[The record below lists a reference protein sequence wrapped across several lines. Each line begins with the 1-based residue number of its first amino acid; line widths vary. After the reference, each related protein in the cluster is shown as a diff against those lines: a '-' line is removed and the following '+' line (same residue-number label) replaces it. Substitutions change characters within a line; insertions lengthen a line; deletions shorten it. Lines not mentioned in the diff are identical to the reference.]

1 MRSRPRMRTWRERW
15 HRMMRS
21 KDVRIGAIRLTA
33 DDALVGKDVQR
44 LLYRG
49 DYEYA
54 ELQLVAHVL
63 RPDDRVLEIG
73 AGMGAVGLTVARII
87 GQDRIT
93 SFEANPELEPLIRTN
108 YALNGLFP
116 ELIMKAIT
124 PDGAPVSFNVTPS
137 LLSSSVYDRGEA
149 RPVTVASMAIK
160 DAIKS
165 TKPTVLVIDA
175 EGSEVDLLP
184 ASDLTGIR
192 AILVEC
198 HARVT
203 GADQVDKM
211 TAYVLGLGFRI
222 EHDMHR
228 NLLMTREWPGPLQNG
243 QPSLD

>member
-15 HRMMRS
+15 NRIKRS
-21 KDVRIGAIRLTA
+21 KDVQIGAIRLTA
-33 DDALVGKDVQR
+33 DEELVGKDVQR

-54 ELQLVAHVL
+54 ELQMVAHVL

-73 AGMGAVGLTVARII
+73 AGMGAVGLTVAAII
-87 GQDRIT
+87 GEDRVT
-93 SFEANPELEPLIRTN
+93 SFEANPALENLIRVN
-108 YALNGLFP
+108 YELNGLFP
-116 ELIMKAIT
+116 KLVMKAIT
-124 PDGAPVSFNVTPS
+124 TDGAPVVFNVTPS

-149 RPVTVASMAIK
+149 RPVAVESMAIN
-160 DAIKS
+160 DAINEI
-165 TKPTVLVIDA
+165 KPTVLVIDA

-184 ASDLTGIR
+184 AADLSGIR
-192 AILVEC
+192 GILVEC

-203 GADQVDKM
+203 GADKVDKM

-228 NLLMTREWPGPLQNG
+228 NLLLIRK
-243 QPSLD
+243 